1 MKGIYC
7 ILILIFTCGKQKYF
21 QHDFNFLTIMTDST
35 DKNYSFLCLGD
46 SYTIGEGVFF
56 LENFPNQMVQLA
68 RKSGYKFLAPEIVAK
83 TGWTTYELQAALKNN
98 QLLSSYDFVTLLIG
112 VNNQYRNHSIN
123 EYEPE
128 FELLLQDAITYA
140 GGNTN
145 HVIVL
150 SIPDWGVTPF
160 AIERDS
166 EKIALEIDSYNK
178 ANMAISEKNKVH
190 YIDITESTRESV
202 NNPFL
207 LAPDGLHP
215 SAKEYARWAEKV
227 FSVIKIDLSKKI

>member
-1 MKGIYC
+1 MID
-7 ILILIFTCGKQKYF
+7 
-21 QHDFNFLTIMTDST
+21 HT
-35 DKNYSFLCLGD
+35 DKIYSFLCLGD
-46 SYTIGEGVFF
+46 SYTIGESVFF
-56 LENFPNQMVQLA
+56 LDNFPSQVVQLA
-68 RKSGYKFLAPEIVAK
+68 RKSGYQFQAPEIVAK

-112 VNNQYRNHSIN
+112 VNNQYRKHSIN